1 MLQASILADGHE
13 FSFWEKEINFTNVL
27 YVAQGDI
34 KASDNNDGSK
44 EAPFKTIQAA
54 ARVAQPGTHI
64 LIDPGEYHECV
75 SPERGGD
82 GPDSMIC
89 ICQTNVR
96 W

>member
-1 MLQASILADGHE
+1 MLQASILAGGNE

-27 YVAQGDI
+27 YVAQ
-34 KASDNNDGSK
+34 
-44 EAPFKTIQAA
+44 
-54 ARVAQPGTHI
+54 PGTHI
-64 LIDPGEYHECV
+64 LIGPGEYHECV